1 MTRSAYGIGID
12 IGSTATKAAVVD
24 AVTGELLATELMPTG
39 FSSVDAADRVQNALV
54 NAGFPV
60 GAGGTACVATGYG
73 RVAVP
78 YADKVVTEITCHGL
92 GAAKLFGPEGT
103 VIDVGGQDTKVIQL
117 KRGRVAKFAMND
129 KCAAGTGRFL
139 EIMADR
145 LGVSQQEMAGLAR
158 RGEPTKISSMCTVF
172 AESEVIS
179 LIGRGEPRE
188 NIARGVFESVCGR
201 VATLAKQT
209 PGGPYFLTG
218 GLCENG
224 YVVEQLGEKL
234 GSPVTTCPE
243 ARFAGAIGAAL
254 SAVKLLG

>member
-1 MTRSAYGIGID
+1 MAYGIGID

-24 AVTGELLATELMPTG
+24 AATGEVLARELMPTG
-39 FSSVDAADRVQNALV
+39 YSSVDAAGRARGALER
-54 NAGFPV
+54 AGYPV
-60 GAGGTACVATGYG
+60 GADGTACVATGYG

-78 YADKVVTEITCHGL
+78 FADKVVTEITCHGL
-92 GAAKLFGPEGT
+92 GAASLFGRDGT

-145 LGVSQQEMAGLAR
+145 LGVSQQEMADLAR
-158 RGEPTKISSMCTVF
+158 AGEPTQISSMCTVF

-188 NIARGVFESVCGR
+188 NIARGAIESVCGR
-201 VATLAKQT
+201 VAALAGQAS
-209 PGGPYFLTG
+209 GGEPYFLTG
-218 GLCENG
+218 GMCENAF
-224 YVVEQLGEKL
+224 VIERLGERL
-234 GSPVTTCPE
+234 GSPVESRPE

-254 SAVKLLG
+254 AAADALR